1 VGVENLHKAAHVGA
15 FVVVRQ
21 IHGHGNGGNGVLRA
35 LLAVGDDQREL
46 EATDADA
53 VDGQAAV
60 VVLGLGVGESHKGV
74 SRKKNPTVTGRQQWG
89 KDDIRETVPG

>member
-1 VGVENLHKAAHVGA
+1 MVG
-15 FVVVRQ
+15 Q

-46 EATDADA
+46 DATDADA
-53 VDGQAAV
+53 VDGQASV
-60 VVLGLGVGESHKGV
+60 VVLGLSVGESHEEMAG
-74 SRKKNPTVTGRQQWG
+74 KKNPTVTKRQQWG